1 MQVAERKI
9 TIKQV
14 GSFLWFSPRATK
26 PSYGSVIKALKHH
39 IRYITRKATAT
50 AGDYNLILSKAKEE
64 VEKYTNPRV
73 GLKFYIAVPNDWDAE
88 KALTTVGNFVKQQ
101 FDVPE
106 ENIFLA
112 FHDDAK
118 NKHVHVLI
126 FPRNREG
133 KKLRIGRSELRSFH
147 KAWEDLL
154 TDKGYEIFK
163 LPKDA
168 SPKKIPIG
176 FIKKNPDLYREF
188 MELVARYKKTLYEEE
203 DRYLDSEQDK
213 GQDREEE
220 REGRTRDGSPDGSPE
235 SSLISEQK
243 KEIKLQVEG
252 LGFSEDAKVAIVCT
266 APDKQPVQR
275 IVRVAKL
282 FEEDFLKFLRKLNA
296 DGYNVYISVNEL
308 KEDAS
313 GRKKEDFKDKQ
324 KHIYLDVDGDKLG
337 KDGYEILKQILKD
350 LDLPQPTLV
359 VQTSKN
365 NLQVVWTLS
374 EELDKEEIERINS
387 EIAERYE
394 LDKAIDVS
402 RVFRL
407 AGFFNRK
414 KGKGNFVYVVKKASS
429 LKPVS
434 SEHFKKFLKTEETKT
449 TQTPACKTGER
460 RTEAQEQAERPE
472 ANYLMELANNVV
484 LYLKHLKKHY
494 ENAGFSVYRER
505 VESLLKKLAD
515 LGEEIKEDAIKIA
528 TEKKSYSEAEQAYL
542 YRAIRKILE
551 KNVESEG
558 KKILIKEDFVR
569 DVIYLTLA
577 FEEALHGLR
586 FEKLQRSPDYPYIS
600 VSSALK
606 FLWEKLK
613 EFEEQTLGYKIEFE
627 EKVPTDYKELKALI
641 RERIVKEHSPNLRMW
656 EEPRNEPRER
666 RRKPKM

>member
-1 MQVAERKI
+1 MQVGDCKI
-9 TIKQV
+9 TIKQI
-14 GSFLWFSPRATK
+14 GDFLWFSPRTTK

-39 IRYITRKATAT
+39 IRYITKKTTAT
-50 AGDYNLILSKAKEE
+50 AGDYNIILNKAKEE

-88 KALTTVGNFVKQQ
+88 KALTTVGNFVMRQ
-101 FDVPE
+101 FGVPE

-133 KKLRIGRSELRSFH
+133 KKLRIGRRELRSFH

-154 TDKGYEIFK
+154 IEEGYEIFK
-163 LPKDA
+163 LPEDA

-188 MELVARYKKTLYEEE
+188 MKLVARYKKTLYEEE
-203 DRYLDSEQDK
+203 DRYLDSDQDR
-213 GQDREEE
+213 GQDRKEE

-266 APDKQPVQR
+266 TPDKQPVQR

-313 GRKKEDFKDKQ
+313 SRKKEDFKDKQ
-324 KHIYLDVDGDKLG
+324 KHIYLDIDGDKLG

-434 SEHFKKFLKTEETKT
+434 LEHFKRFLKSETTETPAYRTEERK
-449 TQTPACKTGER
+449 
-460 RTEAQEQAERPE
+460 TEAQGKAEKLDE
-472 ANYLMELANNVV
+472 NYLIELANNVV
-484 LYLKHLKKHY
+484 LYIEHLLKHY
-494 ENAGFSVYRER
+494 EIAGLMVYRGK

-515 LGEEIKEDAIKIA
+515 LSEEIKENAIKIA
-528 TEKKSYSEAEQAYL
+528 TEKRSYSEAEQAYL

-558 KKILIKEDFVR
+558 KKILIKKGFLR

-577 FEEALHGLR
+577 FREALHRQRL
-586 FEKLQRSPDYPYIS
+586 EKLQRSPDYPYIS

-606 FLWEKLK
+606 FLLEKLK
-613 EFEEQTLGYKIEFE
+613 EFEELGYKIEFE
-627 EKVPTDYKELKALI
+627 EKVPTDYRELKAQV
-641 RERIVKEHSPNLRMW
+641 RERIVREHTPNLRMW
-656 EEPRNEPRER
+656 EEPRNEPRPQK